1 MCNFRYETG
10 GGFYFRDNNCA
21 MIFTSLP
28 IFISFWSSCNYH
40 LFIGYLCVACM
51 SCRMSMQSEI
61 LVPSFSVFPR
71 ENLVKSQ
78 SGVIPLERVITIYD
92 LIISYL
98 TLLQFY
104 TWAESCFMYV
114 CVTAKMRQLVV
125 V

>member
-1 MCNFRYETG
+1 
-10 GGFYFRDNNCA
+10 
-21 MIFTSLP
+21 
-28 IFISFWSSCNYH
+28 
-40 LFIGYLCVACM
+40 M

-114 CVTAKMRQLVV
+114 CVLGPSKKDLNNYYSLGDLTT
-125 V
+125 